1 MDITNQPLRLVDGP
15 LTEGLW
21 DTPLD
26 TAVDSCWCETR
37 AEDFSGTVD
46 GAFQ

>member
-1 MDITNQPLRLVDGP
+1 MGITNQPLRLVDGP

-26 TAVDSCWCETR
+26 TATGFCSCETR
-37 AEDFSGTVD
+37 VEDFSATVD